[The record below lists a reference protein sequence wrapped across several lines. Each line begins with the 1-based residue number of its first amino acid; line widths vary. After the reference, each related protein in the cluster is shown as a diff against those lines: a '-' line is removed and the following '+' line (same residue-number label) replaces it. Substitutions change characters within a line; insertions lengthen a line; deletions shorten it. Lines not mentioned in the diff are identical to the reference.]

1 MFELWH
7 RLLTLSSVKCVT
19 ISPFWNCEFR
29 VDRARYVS
37 SFCKQV
43 FRLPI
48 CTGKTMV
55 STLHMGLISCRDWFC
70 ELLLCKLMYVLRMTR
85 HSVWQT
91 FSVVYL
97 YPLCGSKIQDF
108 YWLIKG
114 GQLSNVVFDP
124 YPFEAY
130 VCLQNCCVFDI
141 LALFFRLNWGVG
153 RYLIWCVQSFCI
165 AAV

>member
-1 MFELWH
+1 VVMLWH

-19 ISPFWNCEFR
+19 ISPFRNCEFR
-29 VDRARYVS
+29 VYGAWYVS
-37 SFCKQV
+37 SFRKQV
-43 FRLPI
+43 FRLLV
-48 CTGKTMV
+48 CTSKTMV

-70 ELLLCKLMYVLRMTR
+70 ELLLCNLMYVLRMAR
-85 HSVWQT
+85 HSVWQA
-91 FSVVYL
+91 FPVVYL

-130 VCLQNCCVFDI
+130 VCLYMLRFWHFSTLPLCLHPQKAVT
-141 LALFFRLNWGVG
+141 LN
-153 RYLIWCVQSFCI
+153 YNP
-165 AAV
+165 